1 KGGITTTSDPLTIGG
16 DWAKEMFTGLI
27 DNARIY
33 NQALSQSAINSDM
46 NSAVVLP
53 PAPVANAGSKLTVNE
68 GNSVTFSGSVT
79 GGTTPFA
86 YSWNFGDGSSATGS
100 LTPSHVYQE
109 AGNYTATLTVTDGL
123 GRSSVASDSVTV
135 NAVIPTANAGGPYHA
150 TLGAAIN

>member
-1 KGGITTTSDPLTIGG
+1 
-16 DWAKEMFTGLI
+16 
-27 DNARIY
+27 
-33 NQALSQSAINSDM
+33 
-46 NSAVVLP
+46 
-53 PAPVANAGSKLTVNE
+53 SKLTVNE

-135 NAVIPTANAGGPYHA
+135 NAVIPTANAPGPYHA
-150 TLGAAIN
+150 TLGAAINFTGSAPDSPVDTPSLTY